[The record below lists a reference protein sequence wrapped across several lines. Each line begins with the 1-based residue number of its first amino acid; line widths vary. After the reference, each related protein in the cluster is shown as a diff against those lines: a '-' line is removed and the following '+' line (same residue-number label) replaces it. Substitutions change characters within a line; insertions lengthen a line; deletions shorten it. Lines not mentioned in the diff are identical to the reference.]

1 MDYNKFLE
9 GKEIKSSSCGFNI
22 DDKVINKYMF
32 DFQRDILK
40 WSLKKGKAALFLD
53 CGLGKSLIQLEWAK
67 HVHEHT
73 KGDILI
79 LAPLAVSKQTQR
91 EGVKFGIEVNI
102 CREQKDVKDGI
113 NITNYEMLEH
123 FQADK
128 FSGIVLD
135 ESSILKNYSGTIRNQ
150 IIDTFKN
157 TPYKLACTAT
167 PSPNDYMEL
176 GNHSEFLDVMK
187 RSSML
192 ATFFTHDGS
201 DTANWILRGYAEQKF
216 WQWLSGWAVV
226 VKNPSDLGYDG
237 KNFKLP
243 KLNTQTHFVDS
254 KNLDGYLIPMG
265 ANTLDERRDARKSS
279 VDERVNKC
287 IEIIGKSKEQWLI
300 WCDYNTE
307 GDLAEKLIAESVQ
320 VSGSDTDDHKENTMM
335 GFSDG
340 KVRKLVT
347 KAKIAGFGMNWQN
360 CHNVIFLGLSDSYEK
375 YYQAVRR
382 CWRFGQ
388 KHEVNIHIVL
398 SDKEMTVLN
407 NIIRKEKDAENMSIN
422 MLEHTKNFNKE
433 ELRDKDKFKDIRE
446 YKTKTILPDWLK
458 IA

>member
-135 ESSILKNYSGTIRNQ
+135 ESSILKSFDSKYKQLIIQ
-150 IIDTFKN
+150 I
-157 TPYKLACTAT
+157 
-167 PSPNDYMEL
+167 
-176 GNHSEFLDVMK
+176 
-187 RSSML
+187 
-192 ATFFTHDGS
+192 
-201 DTANWILRGYAEQKF
+201 Q
-216 WQWLSGWAVV
+216 
-226 VKNPSDLGYDG
+226 VKN
-237 KNFKLP
+237 
-243 KLNTQTHFVDS
+243 
-254 KNLDGYLIPMG
+254 
-265 ANTLDERRDARKSS
+265 
-279 VDERVNKC
+279 
-287 IEIIGKSKEQWLI
+287 IGNS
-300 WCDYNTE
+300 
-307 GDLAEKLIAESVQ
+307 
-320 VSGSDTDDHKENTMM
+320 
-335 GFSDG
+335 
-340 KVRKLVT
+340 
-347 KAKIAGFGMNWQN
+347 
-360 CHNVIFLGLSDSYEK
+360 
-375 YYQAVRR
+375 
-382 CWRFGQ
+382 
-388 KHEVNIHIVL
+388 
-398 SDKEMTVLN
+398 
-407 NIIRKEKDAENMSIN
+407 
-422 MLEHTKNFNKE
+422 
-433 ELRDKDKFKDIRE
+433 
-446 YKTKTILPDWLK
+446 
-458 IA
+458 